1 MKDFFVREC
10 LKNQNDYTVATVN
23 ADIILNANESNY
35 PLPEELAEKM
45 SKIAANFPFHRYPP
59 VKAENLCEIIAE
71 DLDVDSECIRIGN
84 GSSDLL
90 EKACYVFGGEGSKI
104 AIPYPSFAMYGEYVA
119 LSGSEPCYYSL
130 NNEGF
135 IDADNVIELC
145 LQEKPSLLIICNPN
159 NPTGNYNSLAVI
171 EKIIASV
178 ECPVILDEAYMEFAD
193 GKEMPPNDMRPLHKL
208 WLVAGSALSLLG
220 RYSNFIVLRTFSKA
234 YGLAG
239 LRCGYGAGSLFL
251 MRHLGK
257 AILPYHVNAFTLY
270 MAKMVYENK
279 ELYKGRIKTIDE
291 ERDKLAAYC
300 RKMGFYVYPSSANFL
315 LLKAEG
321 LLMEH
326 MAAKYAADYDES
338 IEQQEASGKLLVR
351 YLLENGIL
359 VSDFSAHP
367 ALQGCVRITIG
378 VPEENKQL
386 LNRITELCVA
396 LE

>member
-1 MKDFFVREC
+1 
-10 LKNQNDYTVATVN
+10 
-23 ADIILNANESNY
+23 
-35 PLPEELAEKM
+35 
-45 SKIAANFPFHRYPP
+45 
-59 VKAENLCEIIAE
+59 
-71 DLDVDSECIRIGN
+71 
-84 GSSDLL
+84 
-90 EKACYVFGGEGSKI
+90 
-104 AIPYPSFAMYGEYVA
+104 
-119 LSGSEPCYYSL
+119 
-130 NNEGF
+130 
-135 IDADNVIELC
+135 
-145 LQEKPSLLIICNPN
+145 
-159 NPTGNYNSLAVI
+159 
-171 EKIIASV
+171 
-178 ECPVILDEAYMEFAD
+178 MEFAD

-234 YGLAG
+234 YGLSRTT
-239 LRCGYGAGSLFL
+239 LRLWGAGSLFL

-338 IEQQEASGKLLVR
+338 IISEGSQW
-351 YLLENGIL
+351 
-359 VSDFSAHP
+359 
-367 ALQGCVRITIG
+367 
-378 VPEENKQL
+378 
-386 LNRITELCVA
+386 
-396 LE
+396 